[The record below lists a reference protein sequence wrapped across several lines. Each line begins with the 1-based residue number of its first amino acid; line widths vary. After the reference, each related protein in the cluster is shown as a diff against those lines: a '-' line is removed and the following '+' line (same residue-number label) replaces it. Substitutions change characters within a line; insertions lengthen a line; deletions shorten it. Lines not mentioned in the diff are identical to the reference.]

1 MELRRGACY
10 VIEDATPEIAYRL
23 FSQLLPE
30 VGAGFCISR
39 LHPTKVRR
47 RLGSTEARLGWLA
60 EAPGT
65 DHFSA
70 NAMASLAKAIQQFVQ
85 EHQSSGLILI
95 DGLEYVIL
103 HNGFQPTL
111 LAFVEHLNE
120 FIMGTQ
126 AIVLIAL
133 RPQTL
138 DPRELALLERNLQVL
153 RGLDV
158 KLQLEIEKLGDL
170 LVLGRDAGNTMPPEP
185 SPPKALSLGPDMGRP
200 QVLTVRC
207 PRCGT
212 ENAEDI
218 AFCVYCGTSLTGPA
232 PTPLPAVE
240 ATPRPRSSAVKPIPR
255 SVRETYERR
264 PDFVGLIGVAFFLLI
279 VGIVFTLNTSLL
291 DHLRQWWD
299 LMQAEDFP
307 EALFVQP
314 PSGIVR
320 SGMFFFGLLGLS
332 NFLTAGLRWSLD
344 RSRFGALA
352 RLFAGIG
359 FFGLA
364 ALIWRYTL
372 GALTG
377 AQVLSAWTATLGVLL
392 VAYIAT
398 GLYWVRARRPAPSGT
413 KAPTYRP

>member
-10 VIEDATPEIAYRL
+10 VIEDASPEIAYRL
-23 FSQLLPE
+23 FSQVLPK

-70 NAMASLAKAIQQFVQ
+70 NAMASLVKAIQQFVQ
-85 EHQSSGLILI
+85 EHQSSGLILV

-153 RGLDV
+153 RGPEV
-158 KLQLEIEKLGDL
+158 KLQLEIEELGDL
-170 LVLGRDAGNTMPPEP
+170 LVRGTDASDVAASEP
-185 SPPKALSLGPDMGRP
+185 SEPKALNLGPDMGGPR
-200 QVLTVRC
+200 VRTVRC
-207 PRCGT
+207 ARCGT

-218 AFCVYCGTSLTGPA
+218 AFCVYCGSSLTGPA
-232 PTPLPAVE
+232 PTPTPAAE
-240 ATPRPRSSAVKPIPR
+240 SAPAPRTSAVKPIPR
-255 SVRETYERR
+255 SVRESYERG

-279 VGIVFTLNTSLL
+279 VGIVFTLNTNLVRDL
-291 DHLRQWWD
+291 TDWYD
-299 LMQAEDFP
+299 LMRAEGMP
-307 EALFVQP
+307 AGLFVRP
-314 PSGIVR
+314 PSGIVT

-332 NFLTAGLRWSLD
+332 NFLTAGLRWTLD
-344 RSRFGALA
+344 RSRFGGLA
-352 RLFAGIG
+352 RAFAGIG

-364 ALIWRYTL
+364 VLIWRYSL

-377 AQVLSAWTATLGVLL
+377 TQVLSLWTATLGVLL

-398 GLYWVRARRPAPSGT
+398 GLYWVRARRPAPAGT
-413 KAPTYRP
+413 QSPTYRP